1 MPNCYVFKI
10 YLRFSLQVE
19 HIFSENEIETSGGIE
34 DALEYFGDAL
44 QSELEL
50 EIPFISVSEIPD
62 EIDENHKYIYEFSS
76 TSYISF
82 DEDEVS
88 IPDEELYSGVLDEY
102 EEEYKCLL
110 ARKGYHL
117 KEMEIFE
124 GETII
129 DTIEGEP
136 QDPFEMA
143 ERLIKKYEI
152 TGPYWIS
159 ISEFKRIVGEE
170 NLGEAYIENVGSKL
184 REKGYLLIDLINEKG
199 VIAISKIES
208 IMDWGEHVD

>member
-10 YLRFSLQVE
+10 YLRFSIQVE

-34 DALEYFGDAL
+34 DALEFFGDAL
-44 QSELEL
+44 QYELKL
-50 EIPFISVSEIPD
+50 EIPFISVSKIPY

-76 TSYISF
+76 TSHISF

-88 IPDEELYSGVLDEY
+88 MADEELLSGVLDEY

-110 ARKGYHL
+110 AHKGYHL

-124 GETII
+124 GDII

-136 QDPFEMA
+136 QYPFEMA
-143 ERLIKKYEI
+143 ERLIKKYGYP
-152 TGPYWIS
+152 GPYWIS

-184 REKGYLLIDLINEKG
+184 REEGYILIDLVNEKG

-208 IMDWGEHVD
+208 IMDWGERID